1 MKISIKIF
9 AFTYCLIMLLTVV
22 GGFVLVNYLYTDQ
35 LAQVKTSVK
44 QSNEMVYTYLASM
57 NDLSDELYTQ
67 YSMNNIQQRM
77 SDSDNSIEVEK
88 FWDYQEELQDRTSG
102 YLGDGDVLEEIVSQK
117 GVRYY
122 QVVSRC
128 NDYVVIVKHEI
139 ETLFNSRDDNFSL
152 YRKVII
158 AVSVIIAVVLYFFSM
173 FMTRPISRVTKMA
186 NELSEGNYS
195 ARVDTRRSKMR
206 SYEVKKLGTTLN
218 QMAENTE
225 QHIEELKDI
234 AQKREDFVGDFT
246 HEIKTP
252 LTSII
257 GYADLMRTYE
267 LEPEKRRE
275 YCNFIFREGK
285 RLEQLSFRLLDML
298 VIGKNEFPLKKVSMK
313 SYLERCKDSLRF
325 VEEKYNMKVS
335 LFADDAEAYI
345 ESALLQTAIV
355 NLCDNACKASEEGSE
370 IIVRGTKEEKNYV
383 ITVEDKGCGIP
394 EDQLSKILEP
404 FYMVDKSR
412 ARSKGGAGLG
422 LALCKRIAEVHGGDI
437 LVSSVLGEGTKI
449 SILVCYED
457 VESEAEDESREESQE
472 ESQAE

>member
-1 MKISIKIF
+1 
-9 AFTYCLIMLLTVV
+9 
-22 GGFVLVNYLYTDQ
+22 
-35 LAQVKTSVK
+35 
-44 QSNEMVYTYLASM
+44 
-57 NDLSDELYTQ
+57 
-67 YSMNNIQQRM
+67 
-77 SDSDNSIEVEK
+77 
-88 FWDYQEELQDRTSG
+88 
-102 YLGDGDVLEEIVSQK
+102 
-117 GVRYY
+117 
-122 QVVSRC
+122 
-128 NDYVVIVKHEI
+128 
-139 ETLFNSRDDNFSL
+139 
-152 YRKVII
+152 
-158 AVSVIIAVVLYFFSM
+158 
-173 FMTRPISRVTKMA
+173 
-186 NELSEGNYS
+186 
-195 ARVDTRRSKMR
+195 
-206 SYEVKKLGTTLN
+206 
-218 QMAENTE
+218 
-225 QHIEELKDI
+225 
-234 AQKREDFVGDFT
+234 
-246 HEIKTP
+246 
-252 LTSII
+252 
-257 GYADLMRTYE
+257 
-267 LEPEKRRE
+267 
-275 YCNFIFREGK
+275 
-285 RLEQLSFRLLDML
+285 
-298 VIGKNEFPLKKVSMK
+298 MK